1 MRDDTVLTAIEAALR
16 LPSFCGCGESMTVA
30 VHENAAW
37 LECAAYG
44 RPSSLPTR
52 LAGIVRSV
60 FHDRRFVI
68 RVPEAE
74 SAHPGPGSLEPVL
87 G

>member
-1 MRDDTVLTAIEAALR
+1 MRDDTVLTAIEASLR

-60 FHDRRFVI
+60 FHDRRFI
-68 RVPEAE
+68 IQVPEAANAHAG
-74 SAHPGPGSLEPVL
+74 SANLEPAL